1 MATGLRARKKERTR
15 ETIADAAMQLFLE
28 RGFEAVTIAE
38 IAEAAEVDAKT
49 IYNYFPSKAD
59 LVYHRLEDF
68 ENRLLDAVR
77 TRKPGESILA
87 GFARFALGAQGIL
100 GDEWASERLRA
111 IARMI
116 TASDTLLAYEE
127 QIFARYTDS
136 LAAVIAAETEGRPG
150 RRRAVRRRARPRRPP
165 PQPRRLRPP
174 RHARRH
180 PQHDARPP
188 APCTGTASRRTTRA
202 RPRRLRK
209 LTTAGRPR
217 AEPSG
222 ARGDD
227 FRCGRRSEERQP
239 DRTRKES
246 RWARWW

>member
-1 MATGLRARKKERTR
+1 MRWYHLAVATGLRARKKKRTR
-15 ETIADAAMQLFLE
+15 EAIADAAMQLFLE

-87 GFARFALGAQGIL
+87 GFAGFALGAQGIL

-127 QIFARYTDS
+127 QIFAGYTDS
-136 LAAVIAAETEGRPG
+136 LAALVAAETKARPG
-150 RRRAVRRRARPRRPP
+150 DVEPSVVAHALIGLHRSLVDYVRRGTLDGIPNATLARRLRAQTRRAVE
-165 PQPRRLRPP
+165 RLE
-174 RHARRH
+174 HGLA
-180 PQHDARPP
+180 DY
-188 APCTGTASRRTTRA
+188 GGNDSGRTTR
-202 RPRRLRK
+202 
-209 LTTAGRPR
+209 
-217 AEPSG
+217 
-222 ARGDD
+222 
-227 FRCGRRSEERQP
+227 
-239 DRTRKES
+239 
-246 RWARWW
+246 